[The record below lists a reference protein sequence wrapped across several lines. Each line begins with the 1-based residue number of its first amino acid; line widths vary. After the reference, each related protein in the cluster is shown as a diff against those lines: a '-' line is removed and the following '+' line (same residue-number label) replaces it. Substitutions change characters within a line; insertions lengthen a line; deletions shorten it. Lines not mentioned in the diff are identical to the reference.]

1 MDADPDEREII
12 CIVSDDYRAFAAPLR
27 LLAIARVC
35 KEGGARVATSGTRA
49 VIECVQ
55 PLLGSSRY
63 ELCYDCLVMPR
74 QHLVSSVLPCSVRD
88 LQLPRGGTQLA
99 AGTQLPPLQNGLSN
113 GKMHSEGGRSL
124 SVSGPGQREGQ
135 SCV

>member
-1 MDADPDEREII
+1 MDADPDESEII
-12 CIVSDDYRAFAAPLR
+12 CIVPDDCRAFAAPLR

-35 KEGGARVATSGTRA
+35 KEGGARVGGSRPLACESHA
-49 VIECVQ
+49 VTVCVQ

-88 LQLPRGGTQLA
+88 VQLPRGGTQLA

-113 GKMHSEGGRSL
+113 GKMHS
-124 SVSGPGQREGQ
+124 
-135 SCV
+135 